1 MKMKKSEKSI
11 FEQFK
16 APKVDW
22 IMFVYIH
29 VMQEMKSKIPARWEH
44 IRKAKEVAGHRLAII
59 GNGDVF
65 SRRDAAAHDT

>member
-29 VMQEMKSKIPARWEH
+29 VMQEMNLRFQQGGSTFEKRKKSQGI
-44 IRKAKEVAGHRLAII
+44 V
-59 GNGDVF
+59 
-65 SRRDAAAHDT
+65 